1 VPEGGAVIPVVAA
14 AAAPA
19 VAASSRALVVGLG
32 LLLAMTLTGAA
43 GWFTNGW
50 RHGAQIADL
59 KRAHAEF
66 RATLS
71 EAALADVHA
80 DAATIRQ
87 AATEFSTIQSTLA
100 PRMSALTK
108 ELHNARTTRP
118 LPVDCRPDA
127 GRVQNLDAAID
138 AANKSIPR

>member
-1 VPEGGAVIPVVAA
+1 MIPVHY
-14 AAAPA
+14 
-19 VAASSRALVVGLG
+19 RALAAGLG
-32 LLLAMTLTGAA
+32 LLLAMAVA
-43 GWFTNGW
+43 VAVGWFTNGW
-50 RHGAQIADL
+50 RHGAEIADL

-87 AATEFSTIQSTLA
+87 AATEFATIQSTLA

-108 ELHNARTTRP
+108 ELRNAP
-118 LPVDCRPDA
+118 KLPDGCVPDPV
-127 GRVQNLDAAID
+127 RVRNLDAAIE

>member
-1 VPEGGAVIPVVAA
+1 MIPVQH
-14 AAAPA
+14 
-19 VAASSRALVVGLG
+19 RALAAGLA
-32 LLLAMTLTGAA
+32 LLLAMALALAGAA

-50 RHGAQIADL
+50 RHDAEIAEL
-59 KRAHAEF
+59 QRAHAEF

-71 EAALADVHA
+71 EAALADVQA
-80 DAATIRQ
+80 DAAVIRT
-87 AATEFSTIQSTLA
+87 AATEFAAIQSTLT

-118 LPVDCRPDA
+118 LPIDCRPDA

>member
-1 VPEGGAVIPVVAA
+1 MIPVQY
-14 AAAPA
+14 
-19 VAASSRALVVGLG
+19 RALAAGLG
-32 LLLAMTLTGAA
+32 LLLAMALAGVA

-50 RHGAQIADL
+50 RHDAEIAEL
-59 KRAHAEF
+59 QRAHAEF

-71 EAALADVHA
+71 EAALANVQA
-80 DAATIRQ
+80 DAAVIRT
-87 AATEFSTIQSTLA
+87 AATEFAAIQSTLT

-108 ELHNARTTRP
+108 ELHNARITRT

>member
-1 VPEGGAVIPVVAA
+1 MIPVQY
-14 AAAPA
+14 
-19 VAASSRALVVGLG
+19 RALVAGLG
-32 LLLAMTLTGAA
+32 LLLAMALAGAA

-50 RHGAQIADL
+50 RHDAEIAEL
-59 KRAHAEF
+59 QRAHAEF

-71 EAALADVHA
+71 EAALANVQA
-80 DAATIRQ
+80 DAAIITK
-87 AATEFSTIQSTLA
+87 AATEFADIRSTLA

-108 ELHNARTTRP
+108 ELHNARTSRP

>member
-1 VPEGGAVIPVVAA
+1 MIPVVAA

-19 VAASSRALVVGLG
+19 VAASSRALLAGLA
-32 LLLAMTLTGAA
+32 LLLAMALAGAA

-50 RHGAQIADL
+50 RHDAEIAEL
-59 KRAHAEF
+59 QRAHAEF

-71 EAALADVHA
+71 EAALANVQA
-80 DAATIRQ
+80 DAAVIRT
-87 AATEFSTIQSTLA
+87 AATEFAAIQSTLT
-100 PRMSALTK
+100 PRISALTK

-118 LPVDCRPDA
+118 LPVDCRPDV